1 MQASTGKKK
10 KEGLCHSDGAT
21 LLVQGNPP
29 HGKARGTTLAG
40 KLASGIPGND
50 RSRW

>member
-10 KEGLCHSDGAT
+10 RGSATLTDGAT